1 MANLRNIQFLRN
13 ASLYASLEAAK
24 SALTTKAAELLDG
37 SPVAGRYK
45 VQTGTTEAE
54 FEVRSILGIVYNGTL
69 SFLLNEKEIASAL
82 DGLDYSGITTS
93 DAAVVT
99 NVTEADGKISATS
112 ENVGNLVLT
121 DYAKGSDS
129 GSVEATDSIN
139 AAVAKLENQIDA
151 EKDARAA
158 AINALDYTGYTL
170 GDSEVFATITEE
182 NGVIAATGKNIS
194 GIKLAGYEEAAA
206 VADVATG
213 DTLGQALG
221 KLQKT
226 IHEMDKAASAEDGKV
241 VTTVSEVDGVVS
253 ETKANVK
260 DLQLG
265 GYAKTN
271 DTGDIASADTI
282 NVALSKLEN
291 QIGANEISN
300 ADGSINV
307 TPAAGG
313 TDINVNIKSGEKVIK
328 LDGEGNG
335 IYTDIKLSG
344 ITPSSTNVREEY
356 ALIASDGTTQLGA
369 SIKVYKDSSLTNIY
383 IGHVDDTLTNA
394 DASGESV
401 DTAVTN
407 GTGDTALVYIMHL
420 ENDKYKLAA
429 VNVQAFLE
437 ETEFGSGVTATN
449 HVVHGVVDSTS
460 ETFLTVGA
468 DGFKLAGVQDAINA
482 AVEALDATVSGE
494 TADGKVNVKVTE
506 ADGVITAVDVIGTDI
521 ASAQDLSDET
531 TARTA
536 ADTELSNRLGESV
549 TSSNTAAAQLAA
561 LSGNSSTDTSATTS
575 VEGAKKYAD
584 AKLAESVANLDAT
597 VTGATSGS
605 HITISIEELDGKLV
619 QSGLTIEEDDIAN
632 ASDLAELSGKTVTAI
647 TSNNGS
653 ITANINDAAGNKSYN
668 IETTAGQISGLTAV
682 ANVAGEI
689 SGVSTTDSVQTAVE
703 NLYASLAAEIAAR
716 KAAISST
723 TINGSDAINVSRSDS
738 GDTVSLILDDSTV
751 GTGSEKTGSYNAL
764 SITNDGLFLST
775 NWDCGTF
782 DEV

>member
-401 DTAVTN
+401 DTAVTD

-468 DGFKLAGVQDAINA
+468 DGFKLSGVQDAIGTA
-482 AVEALDATVSGE
+482 ISGLDASVSAE
-494 TADGKVNVKVTE
+494 TTSKHVSIKIDEVDGKL
-506 ADGVITAVDVIGTDI
+506 TAVTLTDSDI
-521 ASAQDLSDET
+521 ASATALTQEISDREAGD
-531 TARTA
+531 TA
-536 ADTELSNRLGESV
+536 LSNRLGESV

-575 VEGAKKYAD
+575 VEGAKRYAEAIAGELNSD
-584 AKLAESVANLDAT
+584 
-597 VTGATSGS
+597 TSGS
-605 HITISIEELDGKLV
+605 STHMTVGVKEESGVITAVTVSE
-619 QSGLTIEEDDIAN
+619 SNIAN
-632 ASDLAELSGKTVTAI
+632 ADDLAGLSGKTVTAI